1 MEVGNNDLGWGLL
14 PSQLLLGNSGL
25 GKGEVGGDVCL
36 LVGSHLLSN
45 ASNPLC
51 QRRQGKMTVA
61 ALPPRQGEGSL
72 DL

>member
-1 MEVGNNDLGWGLL
+1 MVGSEVC
-14 PSQLLLGNSGL
+14 P
-25 GKGEVGGDVCL
+25 

-51 QRRQGKMTVA
+51 QRRQGKMTVT
-61 ALPPRQGEGSL
+61 ALPHCQGEGSL